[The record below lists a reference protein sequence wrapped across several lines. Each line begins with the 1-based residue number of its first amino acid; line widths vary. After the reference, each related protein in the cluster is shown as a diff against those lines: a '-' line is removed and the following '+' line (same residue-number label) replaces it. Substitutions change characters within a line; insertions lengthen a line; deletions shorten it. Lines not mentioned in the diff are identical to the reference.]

1 MYALLILGLIISL
14 AASWNVNATFRRYEK
29 DSNSRGLTA
38 AQVARQILDENGLYQ
53 IRVERISGK
62 LTDHYDPS
70 GNVIRLSDS
79 VHDST
84 SVAAIGVAAHE
95 CGHAVQHEVGYF
107 PMKIRSAVIPVTQ
120 IGSKFWYIIFLIGLV
135 FGNSQAG
142 QIMQMIGMSQ
152 VSQLFSRKG
161 FNVESLAVGATD
173 NPAISRMTI
182 EVLANQNQTNL
193 MCNQLAKMVP
203 VHSVK
208 LLNPNH
214 SIRREL
220 ILYKVRAKNSDDK
233 NEIIQIANIFRG
245 SIIDVSKETLTLSVI
260 GDEKKTDAVQELLA
274 EFGIVELVRT
284 GMIALER
291 GKYTID
297 EDTKEKGEFNYG
309 KDVL

>member
-1 MYALLILGLIISL
+1 MEE
-14 AASWNVNATFRRYEK
+14 V
-29 DSNSRGLTA
+29 
-38 AQVARQILDENGLYQ
+38 
-53 IRVERISGK
+53 K
-62 LTDHYDPS
+62 LRT
-70 GNVIRLSDS
+70 LSVLVDNE
-79 VHDST
+79 
-84 SVAAIGVAAHE
+84 AGV
-95 CGHAVQHEVGYF
+95 
-107 PMKIRSAVIPVTQ
+107 
-120 IGSKFWYIIFLIGLV
+120 L
-135 FGNSQAG
+135 
-142 QIMQMIGMSQ
+142 SQ
-152 VSQLFSRKG
+152 VSRLFSRKG

-193 MCNQLAKMVP
+193 MCNQRAKMVP

>member
-1 MYALLILGLIISL
+1 MEE
-14 AASWNVNATFRRYEK
+14 V
-29 DSNSRGLTA
+29 
-38 AQVARQILDENGLYQ
+38 
-53 IRVERISGK
+53 K
-62 LTDHYDPS
+62 LRT
-70 GNVIRLSDS
+70 LSVLVDNE
-79 VHDST
+79 
-84 SVAAIGVAAHE
+84 AGV
-95 CGHAVQHEVGYF
+95 
-107 PMKIRSAVIPVTQ
+107 
-120 IGSKFWYIIFLIGLV
+120 L
-135 FGNSQAG
+135 
-142 QIMQMIGMSQ
+142 SQ
-152 VSQLFSRKG
+152 VSRLFSRKG

-173 NPAISRMTI
+173 NPVISRMTI

>member
-1 MYALLILGLIISL
+1 MEE
-14 AASWNVNATFRRYEK
+14 V
-29 DSNSRGLTA
+29 
-38 AQVARQILDENGLYQ
+38 
-53 IRVERISGK
+53 K
-62 LTDHYDPS
+62 LRT
-70 GNVIRLSDS
+70 LSVLVDNE
-79 VHDST
+79 
-84 SVAAIGVAAHE
+84 AGV
-95 CGHAVQHEVGYF
+95 
-107 PMKIRSAVIPVTQ
+107 
-120 IGSKFWYIIFLIGLV
+120 L
-135 FGNSQAG
+135 
-142 QIMQMIGMSQ
+142 SQ
-152 VSQLFSRKG
+152 VSRLFSRKG

-193 MCNQLAKMVP
+193 MCKKLAKMVP

>member
-1 MYALLILGLIISL
+1 MEEVKLRTLSVLVD
-14 AASWNVNATFRRYEK
+14 NE
-29 DSNSRGLTA
+29 
-38 AQVARQILDENGLYQ
+38 
-53 IRVERISGK
+53 SG
-62 LTDHYDPS
+62 
-70 GNVIRLSDS
+70 
-79 VHDST
+79 
-84 SVAAIGVAAHE
+84 
-95 CGHAVQHEVGYF
+95 
-107 PMKIRSAVIPVTQ
+107 
-120 IGSKFWYIIFLIGLV
+120 
-135 FGNSQAG
+135 
-142 QIMQMIGMSQ
+142 
-152 VSQLFSRKG
+152 
-161 FNVESLAVGATD
+161 
-173 NPAISRMTI
+173 
-182 EVLANQNQTNL
+182 VLANENQTNL

-208 LLNPNH
+208 LLVPSH

-220 ILYKVRAKNSDDK
+220 VLYKVRAKTSEDK

-274 EFGIVELVRT
+274 DFGIEELVRT

>member
-1 MYALLILGLIISL
+1 MDALKREFDKEKKLYTLAILVRDIPGVLS
-14 AASWNVNATFRRYEK
+14 
-29 DSNSRGLTA
+29 
-38 AQVARQILDENGLYQ
+38 QVAR
-53 IRVERISGK
+53 
-62 LTDHYDPS
+62 
-70 GNVIRLSDS
+70 
-79 VHDST
+79 
-84 SVAAIGVAAHE
+84 
-95 CGHAVQHEVGYF
+95 
-107 PMKIRSAVIPVTQ
+107 
-120 IGSKFWYIIFLIGLV
+120 
-135 FGNSQAG
+135 
-142 QIMQMIGMSQ
+142 
-152 VSQLFSRKG
+152 LFSRKG

>member
-1 MYALLILGLIISL
+1 MEEVKLRTLSVLVDNEAGVLSQIS
-14 AASWNVNATFRRYEK
+14 R
-29 DSNSRGLTA
+29 
-38 AQVARQILDENGLYQ
+38 
-53 IRVERISGK
+53 
-62 LTDHYDPS
+62 
-70 GNVIRLSDS
+70 
-79 VHDST
+79 
-84 SVAAIGVAAHE
+84 
-95 CGHAVQHEVGYF
+95 
-107 PMKIRSAVIPVTQ
+107 
-120 IGSKFWYIIFLIGLV
+120 
-135 FGNSQAG
+135 
-142 QIMQMIGMSQ
+142 
-152 VSQLFSRKG
+152 LFSRKG
-161 FNVESLAVGATD
+161 FNVESLAVGTTD

-182 EVLANQNQTNL
+182 EVLANENQIEL

-208 LLNPNH
+208 LLVPSH

-220 ILYKVRAKNSDDK
+220 VLYKVRAKTSEDK

-274 EFGIVELVRT
+274 DFGIEELVRT

>member
-1 MYALLILGLIISL
+1 MEE
-14 AASWNVNATFRRYEK
+14 V
-29 DSNSRGLTA
+29 
-38 AQVARQILDENGLYQ
+38 
-53 IRVERISGK
+53 K
-62 LTDHYDPS
+62 LRT
-70 GNVIRLSDS
+70 LSVLVDNE
-79 VHDST
+79 
-84 SVAAIGVAAHE
+84 AGV
-95 CGHAVQHEVGYF
+95 
-107 PMKIRSAVIPVTQ
+107 
-120 IGSKFWYIIFLIGLV
+120 L
-135 FGNSQAG
+135 
-142 QIMQMIGMSQ
+142 SQ
-152 VSQLFSRKG
+152 VSRLFSRKG

-182 EVLANQNQTNL
+182 EVLANQNQTN
-193 MCNQLAKMVP
+193 
-203 VHSVK
+203 
-208 LLNPNH
+208 
-214 SIRREL
+214 RREL

>member
-1 MYALLILGLIISL
+1 MEEVKLRTLSVLVD
-14 AASWNVNATFRRYEK
+14 NE
-29 DSNSRGLTA
+29 
-38 AQVARQILDENGLYQ
+38 
-53 IRVERISGK
+53 SGV
-62 LTDHYDPS
+62 L
-70 GNVIRLSDS
+70 
-79 VHDST
+79 
-84 SVAAIGVAAHE
+84 
-95 CGHAVQHEVGYF
+95 
-107 PMKIRSAVIPVTQ
+107 
-120 IGSKFWYIIFLIGLV
+120 
-135 FGNSQAG
+135 
-142 QIMQMIGMSQ
+142 SQ
-152 VSQLFSRKG
+152 VSRLFSRKG
-161 FNVESLAVGATD
+161 FNVESLAVGTTD

-182 EVLANQNQTNL
+182 EVLANENQTNL

-208 LLNPNH
+208 LLVPSH

-220 ILYKVRAKNSDDK
+220 VRAKTSEDK

-274 EFGIVELVRT
+274 DFGIEELVRT

>member
-1 MYALLILGLIISL
+1 MEEVKLRTLSVL
-14 AASWNVNATFRRYEK
+14 VDYE
-29 DSNSRGLTA
+29 
-38 AQVARQILDENGLYQ
+38 
-53 IRVERISGK
+53 
-62 LTDHYDPS
+62 P
-70 GNVIRLSDS
+70 
-79 VHDST
+79 
-84 SVAAIGVAAHE
+84 GV
-95 CGHAVQHEVGYF
+95 
-107 PMKIRSAVIPVTQ
+107 
-120 IGSKFWYIIFLIGLV
+120 L
-135 FGNSQAG
+135 
-142 QIMQMIGMSQ
+142 SQ
-152 VSQLFSRKG
+152 VSRLFSRKG

>member
-1 MYALLILGLIISL
+1 MEE
-14 AASWNVNATFRRYEK
+14 V
-29 DSNSRGLTA
+29 
-38 AQVARQILDENGLYQ
+38 
-53 IRVERISGK
+53 K
-62 LTDHYDPS
+62 LRT
-70 GNVIRLSDS
+70 LSVLVDNE
-79 VHDST
+79 
-84 SVAAIGVAAHE
+84 AGV
-95 CGHAVQHEVGYF
+95 
-107 PMKIRSAVIPVTQ
+107 
-120 IGSKFWYIIFLIGLV
+120 L
-135 FGNSQAG
+135 
-142 QIMQMIGMSQ
+142 SQ
-152 VSQLFSRKG
+152 VSRLFSRKG
-161 FNVESLAVGATD
+161 YNIESLAVGATD
-173 NPAISRMTI
+173 NPA
-182 EVLANQNQTNL
+182 VNQNQTNL

>member
-1 MYALLILGLIISL
+1 MEE
-14 AASWNVNATFRRYEK
+14 V
-29 DSNSRGLTA
+29 
-38 AQVARQILDENGLYQ
+38 
-53 IRVERISGK
+53 K
-62 LTDHYDPS
+62 LRT
-70 GNVIRLSDS
+70 LSVLVDNE
-79 VHDST
+79 
-84 SVAAIGVAAHE
+84 AGV
-95 CGHAVQHEVGYF
+95 
-107 PMKIRSAVIPVTQ
+107 
-120 IGSKFWYIIFLIGLV
+120 L
-135 FGNSQAG
+135 
-142 QIMQMIGMSQ
+142 SQ
-152 VSQLFSRKG
+152 VSRLFSRKG

-182 EVLANQNQTNL
+182 EVLAIQNQTTL
-193 MCNQLAKMVP
+193 MCTQLAKMVP

>member
-1 MYALLILGLIISL
+1 MEE
-14 AASWNVNATFRRYEK
+14 V
-29 DSNSRGLTA
+29 
-38 AQVARQILDENGLYQ
+38 
-53 IRVERISGK
+53 K
-62 LTDHYDPS
+62 LRT
-70 GNVIRLSDS
+70 LSVLVDNE
-79 VHDST
+79 
-84 SVAAIGVAAHE
+84 AGV
-95 CGHAVQHEVGYF
+95 
-107 PMKIRSAVIPVTQ
+107 
-120 IGSKFWYIIFLIGLV
+120 L
-135 FGNSQAG
+135 
-142 QIMQMIGMSQ
+142 SQ
-152 VSQLFSRKG
+152 VSRLFSRKG

-203 VHSVK
+203 DHSVK

>member
-1 MYALLILGLIISL
+1 MEE
-14 AASWNVNATFRRYEK
+14 V
-29 DSNSRGLTA
+29 
-38 AQVARQILDENGLYQ
+38 
-53 IRVERISGK
+53 K
-62 LTDHYDPS
+62 LRT
-70 GNVIRLSDS
+70 LSVLVDNE
-79 VHDST
+79 
-84 SVAAIGVAAHE
+84 AGV
-95 CGHAVQHEVGYF
+95 
-107 PMKIRSAVIPVTQ
+107 
-120 IGSKFWYIIFLIGLV
+120 L
-135 FGNSQAG
+135 
-142 QIMQMIGMSQ
+142 SQ
-152 VSQLFSRKG
+152 VSRLFSRKG

-182 EVLANQNQTNL
+182 EVLANQNQTNR